1 MTLTEIANNLGTD
14 KGTEHF
20 EHHSYT
26 ETYQKLFYPI
36 KDEKIKMLE
45 IGVADPRFPGASIQM
60 WNEFFSNLDF
70 IGFDINQDC
79 KDYEKENVRIFIGDQ
94 SVNEDLNQCINEYG
108 GDYDIIIDDG
118 LHTHFHHIKSFEA
131 LYPHLKENGL
141 YIIEDLH
148 AYDCS
153 STIKWFKEKNIPF
166 ELHNNEKLLIHRK
179 QTKPL
184 NLIWQTF
191 NGDQTTFEFEY
202 TTEILFKDIEQNR
215 IFDDGQ
221 LSTVLDNSVIIYSN
235 NSNNISEDFNNY
247 LDKFVEL
254 GYTFYLLH
262 FSNENLSHNCDY
274 YSKAKHVFRNYYDLN
289 ISSQNVT
296 FIPLGVKSGFIN
308 KSENSLETKE
318 YEFTFIG
325 QPKSDRQEL
334 LSVIENMEN
343 VFIHKT
349 NSWNCSTS
357 LTQDECISIYNKTK
371 FTPCPMGWV
380 HPDSFRLME
389 CLESGSIPILKN
401 YNNLEYFT
409 KVWGDSPIPVVNSWG
424 EIVEYY
430 NMDTDNYNQ
439 LYNKVF
445 NWYSEFKIRLTSKIK
460 NNLNE

>member
-1 MTLTEIANNLGTD
+1 MTLTEIANRLGTD
-14 KGTEHF
+14 KGTQHF
-20 EHHSYT
+20 EYHSYT
-26 ETYQKLFYPI
+26 ETYQELFYPL
-36 KDEKIKMLE
+36 KNKKIKMLE

-60 WNEFFSNLDF
+60 WTEFFLNIDF

-79 KDYEKENVRIFIGDQ
+79 KKYEKENVQIFIGDQ
-94 SVNEDLNQCINEYG
+94 SVTEDLNQCVSKYG

-148 AYDCS
+148 AYDCAN
-153 STIKWFKEKNIPF
+153 TIEWFKEKNIPF
-166 ELHNNEKLLIHRK
+166 ELHNNNKLLIHRK

-191 NGDQTTFEFEY
+191 NGDQTNFEFEY
-202 TTEILFKDIEQNR
+202 TTEVLFKNIEHNK

-235 NSNNISEDFNNY
+235 NSNNISDDFNNY
-247 LDKFVEL
+247 LNKFVEL

-274 YSKAKHVFRNYYDLN
+274 YSKANHVFRNYYDSN
-289 ISSQNVT
+289 ITSQNVT
-296 FIPLGVKSGFIN
+296 FIPLGVKTGFIN
-308 KSENSLETKE
+308 KNKNFLETKE
-318 YEFTFIG
+318 YEFVFIG

-334 LSVIENMEN
+334 LSVMESMEN

-371 FTPCPMGWV
+371 FVPCPMGWV

-409 KVWGDSPIPVVNSWG
+409 KVWGDSPLPVVNSWD
-424 EIVEYY
+424 EITNYY
-430 NMDTDNYNQ
+430 KMNEEDFSKLKTN
-439 LYNKVF
+439 VF
-445 NWYSEFKIRLTSKIK
+445 NWYKEFKIQLTLKVK
-460 NNLNE
+460 NNL

>member
-1 MTLTEIANNLGTD
+1 MTLTEIANKLGTD

-20 EHHSYT
+20 EYHSYT
-26 ETYQKLFYPI
+26 ETYQKFFYPI

-45 IGVADPRFPGASIQM
+45 IGVADPRFPGASIKM
-60 WNEFFSNLDF
+60 WTEFFSNLDF
-70 IGFDINQDC
+70 IGFDINQNC
-79 KDYEKENVRIFIGDQ
+79 KEYEKENVRIFIGDQ
-94 SVNEDLNQCINEYG
+94 SVTEDLNRCINEYG

-118 LHTHFHHIKSFEA
+118 LHTHFHQVQSFEA
-131 LYPHLKENGL
+131 LYSSLKENGL

-148 AYDCS
+148 AYDCPT
-153 STIKWFKEKNIPF
+153 TIEWFKEKNISF
-166 ELHNNEKLLIHRK
+166 ELYNNNKLLIHRK

-202 TTEILFKDIEQNR
+202 TTELLFKNIEQNR

-235 NSNNISEDFNNY
+235 NSNNISDDFNNY
-247 LDKFVEL
+247 LNKFVEL

-262 FSNENLSHNCDY
+262 FSNENLSHNCEY
-274 YSKAKHVFRNYYDLN
+274 YSKAKNVFRNYYDSN
-289 ISSQNVT
+289 ITSENVT
-296 FIPLGVKSGFIN
+296 FIPLGVKSGFLN
-308 KSENSLETKE
+308 KDGNSSNTKE

-334 LSVIENMEN
+334 LSIIESMEN
-343 VFIHKT
+343 VFTHKT

-357 LTQDECISIYNKTK
+357 LTQDECMSIYNKTK

-409 KVWGDSPIPVVNSWG
+409 KVWGESPIPVVNSWE
-424 EIVEYY
+424 EIKTYY
-430 NMDTDNYNQ
+430 NMNIDEYNE
-439 LYNKVF
+439 LHNKVT
-445 NWYSEFKIRLTSKIK
+445 NWYNEFKIQLTSKIK
-460 NNLNE
+460 NKLN

>member
-1 MTLTEIANNLGTD
+1 MTLTEIANRLGTD
-14 KGTEHF
+14 KGTQHF
-20 EHHSYT
+20 EYHSYT
-26 ETYQKLFYPI
+26 ETYQKLFYPL

-60 WNEFFSNLDF
+60 WTEFFSNIDF

-79 KDYEKENVRIFIGDQ
+79 KKYEKENVRIFIGDQ
-94 SVNEDLNQCINEYG
+94 SVTEDLNQCVSEYG

-148 AYDCS
+148 AYDCVN
-153 STIKWFKEKNIPF
+153 TIEWFKQKNIPF
-166 ELHNNEKLLIHRK
+166 ELHNNGKLLIHRK

-202 TTEILFKDIEQNR
+202 TTEFLFKNVEQNI
-215 IFDDGQ
+215 IFDDGK

-235 NSNNISEDFNNY
+235 NSNNISDEFNNY
-247 LDKFVEL
+247 LNKFVEL

-274 YSKAKHVFRNYYDLN
+274 YSKAKNVFRNYYDSN
-289 ISSQNVT
+289 IIGENVT
-296 FIPLGVKSGFIN
+296 FIPLGVKSGFLN
-308 KSENSLETKE
+308 KNKNYSKTKE
-318 YEFTFIG
+318 YEFAFIG

-357 LTQDECISIYNKTK
+357 LTQDECISIYGKTK
-371 FTPCPMGWV
+371 FVPCPMGWV

-409 KVWGDSPIPVVNSWG
+409 KVWGDSPIPVVNSWD
-424 EIVEYY
+424 EIVKYY
-430 NMDTDNYNQ
+430 NMDNNQYNE
-439 LYNKVF
+439 LYNNVF
-445 NWYSEFKIRLTSKIK
+445 NWYSTFKSDLASKIK
-460 NNLNE
+460 NKLN

>member
-1 MTLTEIANNLGTD
+1 MTLTEIANRLGTD
-14 KGTEHF
+14 KGTQHF
-20 EHHSYT
+20 EYHSYT
-26 ETYQKLFYPI
+26 ETYQELFYPL
-36 KDEKIKMLE
+36 KNKKIKMLE

-60 WNEFFSNLDF
+60 WTEFFLNIDF

-79 KDYEKENVRIFIGDQ
+79 KKYEKENVQIFIGDQ
-94 SVNEDLNQCINEYG
+94 SVTEDLNQCVSKYG

-148 AYDCS
+148 AYDCAN
-153 STIKWFKEKNIPF
+153 TIEWFKEKNIPF
-166 ELHNNEKLLIHRK
+166 ELHNNNKLLIHRK

-191 NGDQTTFEFEY
+191 NGDQTNFEFEY
-202 TTEILFKDIEQNR
+202 TTEVLFKNIEHNK

-235 NSNNISEDFNNY
+235 NSNNISDDFNNY
-247 LDKFVEL
+247 LNKFVEL

-274 YSKAKHVFRNYYDLN
+274 YSKANHVFRNYYDSN
-289 ISSQNVT
+289 ITAQNVT
-296 FIPLGVKSGFIN
+296 FIPLGVKTGFIN
-308 KSENSLETKE
+308 KNETSLDTKE
-318 YEFTFIG
+318 YEFVFIG

-334 LSVIENMEN
+334 LSVMERMEN

-371 FTPCPMGWV
+371 FVPCPMGWV

-409 KVWGDSPIPVVNSWG
+409 KVWGDSPLPVVNSWD
-424 EIVEYY
+424 EITNYY
-430 NMDTDNYNQ
+430 KMNEEDFLKLKTN
-439 LYNKVF
+439 VF
-445 NWYSEFKIRLTSKIK
+445 NWYKEFKIKLSLKVK
-460 NNLNE
+460 NNL

>member
-1 MTLTEIANNLGTD
+1 MTLTEIANRLGTD
-14 KGTEHF
+14 KGTKHF

-26 ETYQKLFYPI
+26 ETYQEFFYPL
-36 KDEKIKMLE
+36 KDKKVKMLE
-45 IGVADPRFPGASIQM
+45 IGIADPRFPGASIQM
-60 WNEFFSNLDF
+60 WTEYFSNLEF
-70 IGFDINQDC
+70 IGFDINSNC
-79 KDYEKENVRIFIGDQ
+79 KEYEKGNVKIFIGDQ
-94 SVNEDLNQCINEYG
+94 SVTEDLNQCVNKYG

-118 LHTHFHHIKSFEA
+118 LHTHFHHIKSFES

-153 STIKWFKEKNIPF
+153 TTIQWFKEKGIPF
-166 ELHNNEKLLIHRK
+166 ELYNNSKLLIHRK

-202 TTEILFKDIEQNR
+202 TTEVLFKDVKQNR

-221 LSTVLDNSVIIYSN
+221 LTQVLDNSVIIYST
-235 NSNNISEDFNNY
+235 NSNNISEEFNNY
-247 LDKFVEL
+247 LNKFVNL

-262 FSNENLSHNCDY
+262 FSNEGLSHNCDY
-274 YSKAKHVFRNYYDLN
+274 YSKAKHVFRNYYDPN
-289 ISSQNVT
+289 ITSQNVT

-308 KSENSLETKE
+308 KTENLLGTKE
-318 YEFTFIG
+318 YEFAFIG
-325 QPKSDRQEL
+325 QPKSDREEL
-334 LSVIENMEN
+334 LSIMETMEN
-343 VFIHKT
+343 IFIHKT

-357 LTQDECISIYNKTK
+357 LTQDKCISIYNKTK

-389 CLESGSIPILKN
+389 SLESGSIPILKN

-409 KVWGDSPIPVVNSWG
+409 KVWGESPIPVVNSWD
-424 EIVEYY
+424 EIKIYHNMNTDDY
-430 NMDTDNYNQ
+430 NE
-439 LYNKVF
+439 LHSKVF
-445 NWYSEFKIRLTSKIK
+445 NWYSEFKSQLTLTVK
-460 NNLNE
+460 NSLN

>member
-1 MTLTEIANNLGTD
+1 MTLTEIANRLGTD
-14 KGTEHF
+14 KGTQHF
-20 EHHSYT
+20 EYHSYT
-26 ETYQKLFYPI
+26 ETYQKLFYPL

-60 WNEFFSNLDF
+60 WTEFFSNIDF

-79 KDYEKENVRIFIGDQ
+79 KNYEKENVRIFIGDQ
-94 SVNEDLNQCINEYG
+94 SVTEDLNKCVVEYG

-118 LHTHFHHIKSFEA
+118 LHSHFHHIKSFEA
-131 LYPHLKENGL
+131 LYPQLKENGL

-148 AYDCS
+148 AYDCVN
-153 STIKWFKEKNIPF
+153 TIEWFKEKNIPF
-166 ELHNNEKLLIHRK
+166 ELYHDNKLLIHRK

-202 TTEILFKDIEQNR
+202 TTEVLFKNIEHNK

-235 NSNNISEDFNNY
+235 NSNNISDDFNNY
-247 LDKFVEL
+247 LNKFVEL

-274 YSKAKHVFRNYYDLN
+274 YSKAKHVFRNYYDSN
-289 ISSQNVT
+289 INHENVT
-296 FIPLGVKSGFIN
+296 FIPLGIKTGFIN
-308 KSENSLETKE
+308 KNENSLETKE
-318 YEFTFIG
+318 YEFSFIG

-334 LSVIENMEN
+334 LSVMENMEN

-371 FTPCPMGWV
+371 FVPCPMGWV

-389 CLESGSIPILKN
+389 SLESGSIPILKN

-409 KVWGDSPIPVVNSWG
+409 KVWGDSPLPVVNSWD
-424 EIVEYY
+424 EITNYY
-430 NMDTDNYNQ
+430 KMNEEDYVKLHTN
-439 LYNKVF
+439 VF
-445 NWYSEFKIRLTSKIK
+445 NWYKEFKIQINQKVK
-460 NNLNE
+460 NNL

>member
-247 LDKFVEL
+247 LNKFVEL